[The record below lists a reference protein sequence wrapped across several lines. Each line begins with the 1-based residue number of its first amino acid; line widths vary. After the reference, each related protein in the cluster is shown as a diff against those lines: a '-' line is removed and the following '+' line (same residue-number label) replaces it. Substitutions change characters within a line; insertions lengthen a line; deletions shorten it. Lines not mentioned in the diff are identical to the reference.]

1 MNVKIKQQILK
12 LIKAKEEFK
21 KNSKKMKR
29 MTDNSENYIKDTIR
43 IFNENNSTTEIV
55 EDFKK
60 TETILK
66 EKCIVKKFCNNS
78 YIVMFMC
85 DAYPYQHYEFENYIY
100 LYSGTKTKQYKNR
113 LEKLKI
119 LEVNH
124 IDDEDN
130 FYKNMIIKA
139 DYDNSL
145 IISHND
151 INKQC
156 SYISM
161 ITDEKMILEIL
172 SITTKMLEIY
182 SDAQLEF
189 IEILVKLR
197 EEKYREILNA
207 VWE

>member
-1 MNVKIKQQILK
+1 MNGKIKQQILK
-12 LIKAKEEFK
+12 LMKAKEELK
-21 KNSKKMKR
+21 KNSRKMKR

-85 DAYPYQHYEFENYIY
+85 GAYPYQHYEFEKYIY
-100 LYSGTKTKQYKNR
+100 LYSSTKTKQYKNR

-130 FYKNMIIKA
+130 FYKNMIVKA

-161 ITDEKMILEIL
+161 ITDEKMILEML
-172 SITTKMLEIY
+172 NITTKMLEIY